1 MKSFRYQFIMLFIV
15 ALSGLLSACSNDEDS
30 RSYEP
35 VSVVGVKVDGTLYQV
50 NNSGDSAIVNLAS
63 GVDLSSVKLQLLI
76 ANGTAPA
83 FVNDNTYDA
92 RRPIDLSLK
101 GYDGTTS
108 DVKLCVRSAPKLT
121 SLSIARLDV
130 PAGNVYTSSK
140 SVIVQ
145 VDPGTDLTALA
156 VTMEFTNGTLSGFE
170 NGTVRDYTNPVSFSV
185 LGVDGITVYPY
196 QLIITTDPVGPA
208 TIKSMTINGLP
219 TTKVEVSG
227 TTVTPYVGSLTD
239 LSSATVTI
247 QTGYG
252 NEIDP
257 SFSGQGL
264 NLLSGNNKVTITGT
278 NGQPTE
284 FTIATPQLDP
294 EVMFIKSSAE
304 LGFNGNDLGSV
315 GFSGSCLLTTHTAGT
330 KAPVWFDL
338 SGNQLGQLSVK
349 GCTGVSGFGFR
360 KFATDD
366 SGVILG
372 SSLGMSSGEQWVYR
386 WENVNADP
394 TPFISFSK
402 ASLGTSYNPR
412 AAGLNISGSLSG
424 DATIT
429 MAMAQQADI
438 FVWKVTNGTV
448 GEPQKLTSPVKFGYY
463 AAIQPLPDNKGYLIA
478 ATSSSLNGII
488 VTDSRLNELFR
499 LTGMTMNDV
508 SCIAHNNRIYM
519 AYTVIVGSNKPTMR
533 ICDITD
539 GTEASYKQP
548 ILNIPM
554 KDQAANGNATTDSGF
569 RVIDGKLYVA
579 FSSTNSDLYLYKLE
593 Q

>member
-1 MKSFRYQFIMLFIV
+1 MKSLRYQFIMLVIA
-15 ALSGLLSACSNDEDS
+15 ALSGLLSGCSDNEDS

-50 NNSGDSAIVNLAS
+50 NYSGDSAIVNLAA

-101 GYDGTTS
+101 GYDGTAS
-108 DVKLCVRSAPKLT
+108 DVKLCVRSAPKL
-121 SLSIARLDV
+121 SALSIARLDV
-130 PAGNVYTSSK
+130 PAGNVYTSAK

-145 VDPGTDLTALA
+145 VNPGTDLTALA

-227 TTVTPYVGSLTD
+227 TVVTPYVGSLTD

-278 NGQPTE
+278 YGVTLSTPTGN
-284 FTIATPQLDP
+284 L
-294 EVMFIKSSAE
+294 SASA
-304 LGFNGNDLGSV
+304 F
-315 GFSGSCLLTTHTAGT
+315 AGEET
-330 KAPVWFDL
+330 KVTMAVTN
-338 SGNQLGQLSVK
+338 SGNVDLENLQLAAQGAAEWNIRFDETTIPMLEAGATKEITAYIQPAKNAVIGDYVTAMTVQNAQVKSEADLRISVK
-349 GCTGVSGFGFR
+349 NHTTWGIT
-360 KFATDD
+360 AIA
-366 SGVILG
+366 VIA
-372 SSLGMSSGEQWVYR
+372 V
-386 WENVNADP
+386 V
-394 TPFISFSK
+394 
-402 ASLGTSYNPR
+402 
-412 AAGLNISGSLSG
+412 
-424 DATIT
+424 
-429 MAMAQQADI
+429 
-438 FVWKVTNGTV
+438 
-448 GEPQKLTSPVKFGYY
+448 
-463 AAIQPLPDNKGYLIA
+463 
-478 ATSSSLNGII
+478 
-488 VTDSRLNELFR
+488 
-499 LTGMTMNDV
+499 
-508 SCIAHNNRIYM
+508 CICIGA
-519 AYTVIVGSNKPTMR
+519 VIRRYGR
-533 ICDITD
+533 
-539 GTEASYKQP
+539 
-548 ILNIPM
+548 
-554 KDQAANGNATTDSGF
+554 
-569 RVIDGKLYVA
+569 R
-579 FSSTNSDLYLYKLE
+579 
-593 Q
+593 

>member
-1 MKSFRYQFIMLFIV
+1 MKSFRYQFIMFIAV
-15 ALSGLLSACSNDEDS
+15 MLSSLLAACSDDEDS

-35 VSVVGVKVDGTLYQV
+35 VSVVGVKVDGTLYQTSC
-50 NNSGDSAIVNLAS
+50 SGDSVIVNIAS

-92 RRPIDLSLK
+92 RRPISLSLK
-101 GYDGTTS
+101 GYDGTAS
-108 DVKLCVRSAPKLT
+108 DVMLCVRSAPRLT
-121 SLSIARLDV
+121 ALSIARLDV
-130 PAGNVYTSSK
+130 PAGNVYTSAN

-145 VDPGTDLTALA
+145 VNPGTDLTALA
-156 VTMEFTNGTLSGFE
+156 VTMEFANGTLSGFE
-170 NGTVRDYTNPVSFSV
+170 NGTVRDYTRPVSFSV

-208 TIKSMTINGLP
+208 TIKGMTINGLH
-219 TTKVEVSG
+219 TTRVETGG
-227 TTVTPYVGSLTD
+227 TTVTPYVASLTD
-239 LSSATVTI
+239 LSNATVTI

-278 NGQPTE
+278 NGQPTV

-294 EVMFIKSSAE
+294 EVMFVRSSAE

-315 GFSGSCLLTTHTAGT
+315 GFSGNCVLTTHTAGT

-349 GCTGVSGFGFR
+349 GCTGVSGYGFR

-366 SGVILG
+366 NGVILG
-372 SSLGMSSGEQWVYR
+372 SSLGMSSDEQWVYR
-386 WENVNADP
+386 WDNVNADP
-394 TPFISFSK
+394 KPLISFSK

-412 AAGLNISGSLSG
+412 AAGLNVSGSLSG
-424 DATIT
+424 NATVT
-429 MAMAQQADI
+429 MAMAQQTDFI
-438 FVWKVTNGTV
+438 VTNGTV
-448 GEPQKLTSPVKFGYY
+448 GKPQKLTSPVKFGYY
-463 AAIQPLPDNKGYLIA
+463 AAIQPLPGDKGYLIA
-478 ATSSSLNGII
+478 ATTSGLNGII
-488 VTDSRLNELFR
+488 VTDSRLNERFR

-519 AYTVIVGSNKPTMR
+519 AYTVMAGGNKPTMR

-569 RVIDGKLYVA
+569 RVIDGKLYAA